1 MSEIPGDLRADLEN
15 RVREQIA
22 SEARGDVSS
31 LYDFTL
37 PAIRAGRIAERGDEP
52 ELSLSQ
58 IRKFVQLVHEAE
70 VLSIHVDRFV
80 PSLERYSGAPAARVV
95 TRVRY
100 NRSSHVSEFR
110 CIWVYSNGVWF
121 TTSLGKIRWGCSK
134 DSSVGGNSP

>member
-1 MSEIPGDLRADLEN
+1 MSELPGDLRAELEN

-31 LYDFTL
+31 LYKFTL
-37 PAIRAGRIAERGDEP
+37 PAIRTSRIEERGDEP

-58 IRKFVQLVHEAE
+58 ISEFVQLVHEAE
-70 VLSIHVDRFV
+70 VLSIHVDHFV

-100 NRSSHVSEFR
+100 NRSS
-110 CIWVYSNGVWF
+110 
-121 TTSLGKIRWGCSK
+121 
-134 DSSVGGNSP
+134 